1 MTLPRL
7 PWRSILIG
15 AVAAALFAAGWLGN
29 GWRLGEQI
37 AELKA
42 EHATEQRKQ
51 ARVQTKAVD
60 DARIEEQR
68 RVAEQVKSTND
79 AIRQLHEAQASA
91 RAADAARR
99 ELLARITAI
108 TNAARSPRDPASVA
122 AGASAGDPILL
133 LADVLGRADQRA
145 GDLAQYADAA
155 RVAGQKCERDYDAL
169 ISTTP

>member
-15 AVAAALFAAGWLGN
+15 AAAAALFAAGWLGN

-68 RVAEQVKSTND
+68 RV
-79 AIRQLHEAQASA
+79 
-91 RAADAARR
+91 
-99 ELLARITAI
+99 
-108 TNAARSPRDPASVA
+108 
-122 AGASAGDPILL
+122 G
-133 LADVLGRADQRA
+133 
-145 GDLAQYADAA
+145 
-155 RVAGQKCERDYDAL
+155 
-169 ISTTP
+169 